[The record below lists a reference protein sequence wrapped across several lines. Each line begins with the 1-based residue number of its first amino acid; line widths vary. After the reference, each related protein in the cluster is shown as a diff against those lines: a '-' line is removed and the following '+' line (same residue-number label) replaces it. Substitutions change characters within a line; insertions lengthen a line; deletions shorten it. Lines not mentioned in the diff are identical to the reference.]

1 MFIFITLDWVAFELE
16 ASTVSDGVL
25 IRSLNLNGKGR
36 MLRLNA
42 MVEKRDESSGLVRTF
57 TS

>member
-25 IRSLNLNGKGR
+25 IRSLNLNGNGR